1 MKPDYPDWLTEDAV
15 DLLVDLVAQR
25 AYERIDPMDPRHG
38 PFFDWLAREA
48 RRRLT
53 TAERRQLD
61 AQADAFAERIRRRVV
76 AERAAAGHK
85 VRCVE
90 EAPATYPARDASAGE
105 SGDVRAATAPNEG
118 TAPWWDLAVAA
129 GLGRELWDEPPDAFV
144 HLPDDITDGHY
155 VALSVAGDSMAPL
168 LRTGDTVLV
177 KVGPA
182 LQSGTVIVAR
192 HPEHG
197 YVVKQVGR
205 VSSMRIELLSLNAA
219 YAPLVIPNDATLVL
233 GTVLL
238 RWRPQERQSRA

>member
-1 MKPDYPDWLTEDAV
+1 MKPDPRDFLTEDAL
-15 DLLVDLVAQR
+15 DLLVDLVARR

-38 PFFDWLAREA
+38 PFFDWVAREA

-53 TAERRQLD
+53 SAERRQLD
-61 AQADAFAERIRRRVV
+61 VQADAFAERIQRRVA

-90 EAPATYPARDASAGE
+90 EAPPAFSARDTFAGE
-105 SGDVRAATAPNEG
+105 PGEAHNATAPDEG
-118 TAPWWDLAVAA
+118 AAPWWDLAVAA
-129 GLGRELWDEPPDAFV
+129 GVGRELWDEPPDAFV
-144 HLPDDITDGHY
+144 RLPDDITDGRY
-155 VALSVAGDSMAPL
+155 AALSVAGDSMAPL
-168 LRTGDTVLV
+168 LHTGDTVLV
-177 KVGPA
+177 KVSPA

-219 YAPLVIPNDATLVL
+219 YAPLVIPNDSALIL

-238 RWRPQERQSRA
+238 RWRPHERRGHA